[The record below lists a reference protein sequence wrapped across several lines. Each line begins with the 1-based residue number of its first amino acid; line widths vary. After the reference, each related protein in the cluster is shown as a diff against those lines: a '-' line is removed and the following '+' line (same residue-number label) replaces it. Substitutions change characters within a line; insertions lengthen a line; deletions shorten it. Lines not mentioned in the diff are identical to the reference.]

1 MFILKSLLYSDLCVC
16 KFQYSC
22 GLFTPDQEKGAFCV
36 LVLSYT
42 ITTLLTCTLP
52 LMSRDPQLF
61 RHPATATR
69 KHLFYFLVL
78 RLTTSHFIC
87 FIIIICNFI
96 VCFLYVRSDNT
107 HCTSQWSYYQS
118 FNFNCKFPNLSAH
131 CCFFS
136 PCYHIHSF
144 FLQYRALLVF
154 LQRRYMVG
162 SSAWIIIGFIY
173 LFSFSFIL
181 TVKRQ
186 MTQVEKDFKVRMI
199 P

>member
-61 RHPATATR
+61 RLPATETR

-78 RLTTSHFIC
+78 PLTTSHFIC

-144 FLQYRALLVF
+144 FFAVQGFACF
-154 LQRRYMVG
+154 
-162 SSAWIIIGFIY
+162 SSEKIHGWIECLDNHRIY
-173 LFSFSFIL
+173 LFIFLLFHPHSKKIDDPSGERF
-181 TVKRQ
+181 
-186 MTQVEKDFKVRMI
+186 
-199 P
+199 